1 MLPKSI
7 DLNSFSA
14 SEYSDICLMSRVT
27 DKGRLLVKNELVFI
41 ENELEFD
48 L

>member
-14 SEYSDICLMSRVT
+14 SEYSDIGLMSRVT
-27 DKGRLLVKNELVFI
+27 DKGRLLVKTNWFLLKT
-41 ENELEFD
+41 N
-48 L
+48 